1 MLKKIVTIFAI
12 IGILLAYTSISIGA
26 TQSDID
32 ELNEQKENA
41 QNELEGVQDQKE
53 TASDEL
59 DQINAQISD
68 IQSEI
73 ASLDN
78 QLNTLNTSIDQKQKD
93 IEAKQAELERK
104 EELLKDRLVA
114 MYKNG
119 GTSYLDV
126 LLGSSNYVEMFTKYN
141 AVKTIAEKDTQ
152 LINEVSEQ
160 KATIETE
167 KAELETSKVE
177 VENVKKEKDAKNAQL
192 KAAQVSKQNT
202 INNLSEEEKKLQQT
216 IADFEAAIEKAQEEI
231 RNSTDDVINSGGG
244 YEGSF
249 DGGRFE
255 WPLSYSYNRI
265 TSIFGNRTAP
275 TAGASTNHG
284 AIDIGVSYVPVY
296 APANGKVIL
305 ASYVSG
311 YGNYIMIDHGG
322 GYYTAFG
329 HLSRFNVSVGTVVST
344 GQQIATSGNTGI
356 STGPHLHYEVYIG
369 GRGKANRVDPLLHTN
384 HPSLI
389 YS

>member
-1 MLKKIVTIFAI
+1 MLKKVVTIFAI
-12 IGILLAYTSISIGA
+12 IGVLLAYTSISIGA

-41 QNELEGVQDQKE
+41 QNELEGVQDKKE

-93 IEAKQAELERK
+93 IEEKQAELERK

-167 KAELETSKVE
+167 KAELESSKVE
-177 VENVKKEKDAKNAQL
+177 VDNVKKEKDAKNAQL

-216 IADFEAAIEKAQEEI
+216 IAEFEAAIEKAQEEI
-231 RNSTDDVINSGGG
+231 RNSTDNVINSG
-244 YEGSF
+244 
-249 DGGRFE
+249 R
-255 WPLSYSYNRI
+255 RI
-265 TSIFGNRTAP
+265 
-275 TAGASTNHG
+275 
-284 AIDIGVSYVPVY
+284 
-296 APANGKVIL
+296 
-305 ASYVSG
+305 
-311 YGNYIMIDHGG
+311 
-322 GYYTAFG
+322 
-329 HLSRFNVSVGTVVST
+329 
-344 GQQIATSGNTGI
+344 
-356 STGPHLHYEVYIG
+356 
-369 GRGKANRVDPLLHTN
+369 
-384 HPSLI
+384 
-389 YS
+389 